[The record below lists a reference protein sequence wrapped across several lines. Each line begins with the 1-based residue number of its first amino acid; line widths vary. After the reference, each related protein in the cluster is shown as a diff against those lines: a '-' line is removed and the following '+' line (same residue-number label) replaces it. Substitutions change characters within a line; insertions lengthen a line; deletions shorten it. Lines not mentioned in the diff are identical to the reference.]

1 MLKIIM
7 QAEWRPDLGE
17 ANLEWIVP
25 CEGREM
31 NLAAYWQ
38 QGGEVWRQRELGAF
52 LGDDDGLLD
61 GWGSFLEMGH
71 MAGGAGRGAPI
82 LKNAVLYIV
91 AVNLA
96 GMNR

>member
-1 MLKIIM
+1 MDF
-7 QAEWRPDLGE
+7 W
-17 ANLEWIVP
+17 V
-25 CEGREM
+25 
-31 NLAAYWQ
+31 
-38 QGGEVWRQRELGAF
+38 
-52 LGDDDGLLD
+52 DG
-61 GWGSFLEMGH
+61 GSFLEMGN